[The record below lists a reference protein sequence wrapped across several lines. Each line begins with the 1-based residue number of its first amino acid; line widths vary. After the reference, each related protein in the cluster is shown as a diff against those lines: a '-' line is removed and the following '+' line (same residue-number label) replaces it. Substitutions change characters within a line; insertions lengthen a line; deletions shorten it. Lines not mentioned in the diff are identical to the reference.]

1 MLKINLLKFRW
12 LLWHRRLGLITC
24 LGILLWALSGLSHP
38 IMSRLQP
45 VPVAFNSPPQQ
56 LSLKEA
62 VAPSI
67 ILTQEKITQFNRLS
81 VVSLNDKTY
90 YRITEKTQQ
99 PARLFLST
107 TKDITEDRELID
119 GDKIYAKKLASHYTG
134 LSESSIADARFI
146 TEFSDDYHAVNQ
158 LLPVWRIEF
167 AGHKHLRAFID
178 TDQARLATLVDD
190 TRYNLTKLF
199 MFGHNWSFAEGFPRL
214 QISIMASVLGIVL
227 LSACSGLYL
236 YVRQIKNVKQ
246 RLAQNQLR
254 YWHRKL
260 GLFVAI
266 STLLFA
272 SSGFLH
278 LVVSYKQSHEAL
290 KVDPNAVIYTSQLS
304 NVAWQKLTIKPTN
317 KIDIVSYQ
325 GQPMWLIQDTMP
337 KTQVA
342 SLAQESHHHG
352 HHLTEDKQQDGTKL
366 ISATDADIPVNNVI
380 ELSKTQAAKYAK
392 QSLNR
397 ITHAEVINKFEGEY
411 GFLFKRLPVVK
422 VQFSGAGNP
431 RFYIESST
439 GALAAVVTDNDATE
453 GWIFA
458 YLHKWNFIFF
468 SKDLRDALVIL
479 FALAN
484 ILLAGMGL
492 VMFSKK

>member
-1 MLKINLLKFRW
+1 M
-12 LLWHRRLGLITC
+12 
-24 LGILLWALSGLSHP
+24 
-38 IMSRLQP
+38 QP
-45 VPVAFNSPPQQ
+45 VPAAFNFPTQP
-56 LSLKEA
+56 LSLKET
-62 VAPSI
+62 VAPSV
-67 ILTQEKITQFNRLS
+67 ILTKEKITQFNRLS
-81 VVSLNDKTY
+81 VVSLNDKVY
-90 YRITEKTQQ
+90 YRITESTQQ
-99 PARLFLST
+99 PARFLLST
-107 TKDITEDRELID
+107 ARKITNDSELLD
-119 GDKIYAKKLASHYTG
+119 GDKMYAKKLASYYTG
-134 LSESSIADARFI
+134 LPESRITDVRFI
-146 TEFSDDYHAVNQ
+146 TEYSDDYHTVNQ

-167 AGHKHLRAFID
+167 SGNQHLRAFID

-199 MFGHNWSFAEGFPRL
+199 RFGHNWSFAEGFPRL
-214 QISIMASVLGIVL
+214 QISIMAFILCIVL

-236 YVRQIKNVKQ
+236 YVRQIQSIKQ
-246 RLAQNQLR
+246 RLAQNSLR

-278 LVVSYKQSHEAL
+278 LVVSYKQLHEAP
-290 KVDPNAVIYTSQLS
+290 KTDPNAVTYTSQLS
-304 NVAWQKLTIKPTN
+304 NVAWKALTLNPTN
-317 KIDIVSYQ
+317 KVDIVSYQ
-325 GQPMWLIQDTMP
+325 GQPMWLIQNTMS

-342 SLAQESHHHG
+342 SLVQESHHHD
-352 HHLTEDKQQDGTKL
+352 HHTENNQQDSIRL
-366 ISATDADIPVNNVI
+366 ISATDADMPVNNVVA
-380 ELSKTQAAKYAK
+380 LSKAQAVGYAK
-392 QSLNR
+392 QSLDKV
-397 ITHAEVINKFEGEY
+397 IHAEVINKFEGEY

-422 VQFSGAGNP
+422 GQLTGTGNP
-431 RFYIESST
+431 RFYIEPST
-439 GALAAVVTDNDATE
+439 GALAAVITDDDATE

-479 FALAN
+479 FAHAN